1 MQLVLKVLLPCFFV
15 YVMVLLFYRLY
26 KLLNDKITGSR
37 TLLQVVGYSLLL
49 LLANVLI
56 FFGGLLLLF
65 EAYLYLS

>member
-1 MQLVLKVLLPCFFV
+1 MEIILKVLLPCFFV
-15 YVMVLLFYRLY
+15 YAMVLLFYRLY

-49 LLANVLI
+49 IVANVVL